1 MLDRPRSRRRLPP
14 SRFDPTPTTSQQ
26 IHAVLAGNPALAA
39 SEVTAEAGRAAVK
52 ARRAE
57 RAAAQAAAAKAAEEA
72 ERSLALLE
80 AVTPRPLPF
89 SLPPLQRREPA
100 PLMITYSDPA
110 APASGPRKRRY
121 QLMTA
126 AEERLAPLMLDEVDA
141 CSEFSGIGGL
151 EHGLQAGF
159 AEAGLGF
166 RLLQASEL
174 VSTSTGAHAT
184 AILHKRFNECV
195 VLDPQLRARFPYPES
210 ADILTV
216 TPVCTEHSG
225 LNANGDPTKTEAM
238 LHRVL
243 DRIACA
249 PQLQCIVLEN
259 VPNFVSALDRVSPCG
274 KWRDEQE
281 RPMHAPQPCC
291 CCRICHL
298 PYVQERSS
306 YSMWADELGTLGIRY
321 VLSTNSRCDAQA
333 HDDAQR
339 HRDAL
344 WHHRLRRDCREGV

>member
-1 MLDRPRSRRRLPP
+1 
-14 SRFDPTPTTSQQ
+14 
-26 IHAVLAGNPALAA
+26 
-39 SEVTAEAGRAAVK
+39 
-52 ARRAE
+52 
-57 RAAAQAAAAKAAEEA
+57 
-72 ERSLALLE
+72 
-80 AVTPRPLPF
+80 
-89 SLPPLQRREPA
+89 
-100 PLMITYSDPA
+100 
-110 APASGPRKRRY
+110 
-121 QLMTA
+121 MTA
-126 AEERLAPLMLDEVDA
+126 TEDLLAPLMLDEVDA

-259 VPNFVSALDRVSPCG
+259 VPNFVSALDRVSSCG
-274 KWRDEQE
+274 QWRDEQE
-281 RPMHAPQPCC
+281 RHMHASQPCSG
-291 CCRICHL
+291 CRICHL
-298 PYVQERSS
+298 PS
-306 YSMWADELGTLGIRY
+306 AGALELLDVGRRARHTRNTLSRIR
-321 VLSTNSRCDAQA
+321 A
-333 HDDAQR
+333 HAHTR
-339 HRDAL
+339 GGRPARAIATPLRAYTWRVPPGGRAAPAHEHRATPAAATAAGCR
-344 WHHRLRRDCREGV
+344 RLRHGDGGI